1 MLGVLQFRSN
11 QANAFCCF
19 CCFLF
24 VPLRLDPLPQAGLF
38 LLKYCVLTP
47 EMVYSKTIPGSFGV
61 SDAGVATVTILYIQ
75 NNNLS

>member
-1 MLGVLQFRSN
+1 MLEVLQFRSE
-11 QANAFCCF
+11 QLMLFVVF

-47 EMVYSKTIPGSFGV
+47 EMVYSKYVPGSSGV
-61 SDAGVATVTILYIQ
+61 SDSPG
-75 NNNLS
+75 

>member
-1 MLGVLQFRSN
+1 MLEVLQFRSN

-19 CCFLF
+19 LLFFLF

-47 EMVYSKTIPGSFGV
+47 EMVYSKYVPGSSGV
-61 SDAGVATVTILYIQ
+61 SDSPG
-75 NNNLS
+75 